1 MESLT
6 RGETVLGTVRKVAQ
20 VLDLF
25 SAERPEWGVTEVARA
40 LGIPKSTAH
49 ALLVTMCR
57 IGLLRKTPECRYRLG
72 WRVLALNRVLL
83 ETTEFRA
90 EALPVMQSLVNRY
103 GETVHLAALDDGQV
117 VYVEKLEGTRAVRV
131 AVSRVGARLPAHC
144 SAVGKVLL
152 AFRPWDEVQ
161 AIVKAQGLPAF
172 TPRTITSLQQLRAE
186 LERVRQQGY
195 AYDLEEVM
203 PELCCVAAPIRN
215 YTGAVVAAMSLSV
228 PAYRFH
234 QYKDE
239 YRRAIL
245 QAARQVS
252 ENLGYFSAG
261 GQRWSA
267 ATESRIQ
274 VVWATR

>member
-1 MESLT
+1 M
-6 RGETVLGTVRKVAQ
+6 LGTVRKVAR

-49 ALLVTMCR
+49 ALLDTMCR
-57 IGLLRKTPECRYRLG
+57 IGLLRKTPHCRYRLG
-72 WRVLALNRVLL
+72 WRVLALHRVLM

-90 EALPVMQSLVNRY
+90 EAVPVMQGLVARY

-152 AFRPWDEVQ
+152 AFRPWEEVQ
-161 AIVKAQGLPAF
+161 DIVRVQGLPAF
-172 TPRTITSLQQLRAE
+172 TPRTITSLHELRVE
-186 LERVRQQGY
+186 LGRVREQGY
-195 AYDLEEVM
+195 AIDQEEVM
-203 PELCCVAAPIRN
+203 ADLCCVAAPIRD
-215 YTGAVVAAMSLSV
+215 YTGSVVAAMSLSV

-234 QYKDE
+234 QYRDE
-239 YRRAIL
+239 YRRAIV
-245 QAARQVS
+245 QATRQVS
-252 ENLGYFSAG
+252 ENLGHFAAG
-261 GQRWSA
+261 GQRWNA
-267 ATESRIQ
+267 VAQRRIQ
-274 VVWATR
+274 VAWAAR